1 MKRTARVLLRWLVTD
16 SELPRGKRFSVSARF
31 DRQGDDWTSDAWSL
45 VIEAEEKP
53 DAKRQQAATAW
64 FLADAA
70 PKAWLAPG
78 KKFTLFTLKPIAE
91 GLVERVLSD

>member
-1 MKRTARVLLRWLVTD
+1 
-16 SELPRGKRFSVSARF
+16 
-31 DRQGDDWTSDAWSL
+31 

-78 KKFTLFTLKPIAE
+78 KKFTLFTSKPIAE